1 MEEIP
6 TMDLKSEQMTFMSI
20 LILRTWVESSTI
32 LFFSSNLNSDIHVKK
47 KQMLRILNPK
57 RERSLPHPKLSK
69 DFVNAA

>member
-6 TMDLKSEQMTFMSI
+6 TVDLKSEQMTFMSI

-47 KQMLRILNPK
+47 TNAKDPK
-57 RERSLPHPKLSK
+57 PKER
-69 DFVNAA
+69 